1 MPLFTFVRG
10 QTGNAG
16 NVAFRKWYSFLN
28 ELRSLVSNGLPF
40 MALTATASKH
50 TKREIFRV
58 VEFTTPHEIVESPDR
73 RNIVYVCQQMDSGQ
87 EINDYFGWL
96 IDAIKEKGKDAE

>member
-28 ELRSLVSNGLPF
+28 ELRSLVSNSLPF
-40 MALTATASKH
+40 MALTATASKQ
-50 TKREIFRV
+50 TKREIFKV
-58 VEFTTPHEIVESPDR
+58 LEFTTPHEIVESPDR
-73 RNIVYVCQQMDSGQ
+73 RNIVYVCHWCSRCTLV
-87 EINDYFGWL
+87 YFGVVLCSWCSFV
-96 IDAIKEKGKDAE
+96 

>member
-58 VEFTTPHEIVESPDR
+58 LEFTTLMKLLRVLIVEILCMFVNKWTVD
-73 RNIVYVCQQMDSGQ
+73 
-87 EINDYFGWL
+87 
-96 IDAIKEKGKDAE
+96 KK